1 MYDYIACMYVNAP
14 VLYNALRDQKRASDL
29 LELQLKTVVRHHVV
43 LGIEPGSSARAA
55 RAINH

>member
-1 MYDYIACMYVNAP
+1 MYVSAP
-14 VLYNALRDQKRASDL
+14 VLYSALREQKRASDL
-29 LELQLKTVVRHHVV
+29 LELHLKTVVRHHVV